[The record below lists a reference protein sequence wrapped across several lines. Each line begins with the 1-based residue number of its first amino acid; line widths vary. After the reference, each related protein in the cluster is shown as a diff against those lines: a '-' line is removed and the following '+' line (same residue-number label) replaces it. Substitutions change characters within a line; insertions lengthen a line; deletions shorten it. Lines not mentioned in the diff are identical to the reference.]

1 MVKSMTGFGRAQV
14 SLKTKK
20 LTVEIKSLNSKQM
33 DMSMRIPSIYREK
46 ELELRR
52 YITSKLQR
60 GKVDVLLYHETEDTD
75 MSHDIN
81 IATVQ
86 AYMNQLSMIE
96 PDTTSVERLQMAM
109 RLPDVFRGE
118 REELDEQEWET
129 VISGVD
135 AAISAINNYRIAE
148 GAILERELKSY
159 IENISSLLSQIDTF
173 EKGRIDAIKERLQ
186 KNLADLSV
194 DVDQNRFEQEIIFYL
209 EKLDITE
216 EKVRLRL
223 HLNYFLKTMT
233 EEEEGGKKLGFIAQ
247 EIGREINTM
256 GSKSNQAD
264 MQKIV
269 VRMKDELEKIKEQSL
284 NVL

>member
-1 MVKSMTGFGRAQV
+1 MVKSMTGFGRFQV
-14 SLKTKK
+14 SLKSKK

-52 YITSKLQR
+52 YITSKLTR

-81 IATVQ
+81 TATVLS
-86 AYMNQLSMIE
+86 YMNQLSQIE
-96 PDTTSVERLQMAM
+96 PSATATQRLEMAM

-118 REELDEQEWET
+118 REELDEDEWAT
-129 VISGVD
+129 VMTGVD
-135 AAISAINNYRIAE
+135 AAIKAIDTYRTAE
-148 GAILERELKSY
+148 GKVLEKELTSY
-159 IENISSLLSQIDTF
+159 IENIRALLSQVDTF
-173 EKGRIDAIKERLQ
+173 EKGRVEAIKERLQ
-186 KNLADLSV
+186 KNLADSGA

-216 EKVRLRL
+216 EKVRLGL
-223 HLNYFLKTMT
+223 HLNYFIKTMSDET
-233 EEEEGGKKLGFIAQ
+233 ECGKKLGFIAQ

>member
-1 MVKSMTGFGRAQV
+1 MVKSMTGFGRSQV
-14 SLKTKK
+14 SLKSKK

-33 DMSMRIPSIYREK
+33 DMSVRIPSIYREK

-52 YITSKLQR
+52 YITSKLTR

-81 IATVQ
+81 SATVQ
-86 AYMNQLSMIE
+86 AYMSQLSQIE
-96 PDTTSVERLQMAM
+96 PSTTPVERLQIAM

-118 REELDEQEWET
+118 REELDPEEWDT
-129 VISGVD
+129 VVKGVD
-135 AAISAINNYRIAE
+135 SALTAINTYRSAE
-148 GAILERELKSY
+148 GKVLEKELTSY
-159 IENISSLLSQIDTF
+159 IENIRTLLSSVDQF
-173 EKGRIDAIKERLQ
+173 EKGRVDAIKERLQ
-186 KNLADLSV
+186 KNLADSGA

-216 EKVRLRL
+216 EKVRLGL
-223 HLNYFLKTMT
+223 HLNYFIKTMA
-233 EEEEGGKKLGFIAQ
+233 EETDCGKKLGFIAQ